1 MCSSSHARAFLH
13 CRCTHNGS
21 ADAGCHA
28 PAASAQPAAAT
39 AAPAAAA
46 TPAQQR
52 SHSASAQHPQ
62 LIQELCDEN
71 DWKNGLALW
80 VFPDS
85 WVAAMP
91 RVVRAWLRCYLMC
104 MLLYVAT
111 GAAWAYYIYGVFR
124 RQLFAGAHT
133 PAAADMLE
141 QIMVHVS
148 SGTAPHAPA
157 WQLLD

>member
-1 MCSSSHARAFLH
+1 MCSSSSACASLR
-13 CRCTHNGS
+13 CRCTHSGS
-21 ADAGCHA
+21 ADAGCRA
-28 PAASAQPAAAT
+28 PTTLAQAGAAT
-39 AAPAAAA
+39 AAPAAAGA
-46 TPAQQR
+46 SAQQR
-52 SHSASAQHPQ
+52 SHSDSAQRHAQ
-62 LIQELCDEN
+62 LIQELRDEN

-124 RQLFAGAHT
+124 RQLFGGGPT

-141 QIMVHVS
+141 QIKVNVS
-148 SGTAPHAPA
+148 AFDAA
-157 WQLLD
+157 AL